1 MANLTTDKGFLMRVT
16 EVIDAWGHENIRSTH
31 KTTLEITKET
41 ALTRRG
47 DCIIAVCATKG
58 ATDLHSKF
66 KEASRKEDAQI
77 TITVEADE
85 TKEIIQAFGS
95 PQLLFTHQTDL
106 VVRKS
111 DYVCGRTIAIRADRS
126 AAELS
131 RRLVEKLQNPHQKVR
146 ITLVV
151 ES

>member
-1 MANLTTDKGFLMRVT
+1 MRVT

-31 KTTLEITKET
+31 KTTFEITKET
-41 ALTRRG
+41 VLTKRG
-47 DCIIAVCATKG
+47 DCIIAVYATKG
-58 ATDLHSKF
+58 AANLHPKF
-66 KEASRKEDAQI
+66 KEAARKEDIRI

-85 TKEIIQAFGS
+85 LKEVIQAFGS
-95 PQLLFTHQTDL
+95 PQLLFTHPTDL
-106 VVRKS
+106 VIRKS
-111 DYVCGRTIAIRADRS
+111 NYVCGRTIAIRADKS

-151 ES
+151 EG

>member
-1 MANLTTDKGFLMRVT
+1 MRVT

-31 KTTLEITKET
+31 KTTFEITKET

-58 ATDLHSKF
+58 AADLHPKF
-66 KEASRKEDAQI
+66 KEAARKEDAQI
-77 TITVEADE
+77 TITVEVDE
-85 TKEIIQAFGS
+85 IKEIINACGS
-95 PQLLFTHQTDL
+95 PQLLFTHPTDL
-106 VVRKS
+106 VIRKS
-111 DYVCGRTIAIRADRS
+111 NYICSRTIAIRADKS

-131 RRLVEKLQNPHQKVR
+131 RRLVEKLHNPHQKVR

>member
-1 MANLTTDKGFLMRVT
+1 MRVT

-31 KTTLEITKET
+31 KTTFEITKET
-41 ALTRRG
+41 VLTRRG

-58 ATDLHSKF
+58 ATDLRPKF
-66 KEASRKEDAQI
+66 RQVARKENSRI

-85 TKEIIQAFGS
+85 MREVIQAFGS
-95 PQLLFTHQTDL
+95 PQLLFTHPTDL
-106 VVRKS
+106 VIRKS
-111 DYVCGRTIAIRADRS
+111 DYVCGRTIAIRADKS

-131 RRLVEKLQNPHQKVR
+131 RKLVEKLQNPHQKVR